1 MKKRTFLIG
10 GLLCLLVLSFLA
22 GCGQP
27 QTEQSE
33 TPSETSSETQSVEQ
47 SAMEV
52 SASASSEPSEETS
65 EVIMLPPDE
74 SSEESFADESTDIG
88 IEQSAEQSTAESSA
102 ETATE
107 ESVPETPS
115 EEPDAYR
122 TATVTY
128 DAPSIEETYTRL
140 PALKQLVYSV
150 YDADNE
156 RGLDTQKRDF
166 GFGVATGGK
175 AHATSVDNQKRFD
188 GYGTNALAW
197 DNKTEDKVIYL
208 TFDCGYKY
216 EDLIERIL
224 ATLKEKDV
232 PAAFFCTLQYIKT
245 APDDIV
251 AMIGDGHIVGNH
263 SVTHPS
269 NSAALSR
276 EELAKELLGVENYL
290 REQFGYTSKYFR
302 FPGGVHSQNAID
314 LVDSVGY
321 RSVFW
326 SLAHTDWDPENQP
339 GIEKSF
345 ETVTSR
351 LHSGAVILLHSTSP
365 DNAAILAD
373 FIDYARAQGYT
384 FRSLD
389 EYEYWQE

>member
-1 MKKRTFLIG
+1 MKKRTWLIG
-10 GLLCLLVLSFLA
+10 GMLCLLVLSFLA
-22 GCGQP
+22 GCEQP
-27 QTEQSE
+27 QAEQSTTQSTTQSVAQSTEQSVIE
-33 TPSETSSETQSVEQ
+33 LSFP
-47 SAMEV
+47 AP
-52 SASASSEPSEETS
+52 SEPSEETS
-65 EVIMLPPDE
+65 EVIVLPPDE
-74 SSEESFADESTDIG
+74 SETSIENES
-88 IEQSAEQSTAESSA
+88 IEESSA
-102 ETATE
+102 ETTTE
-107 ESVPETPS
+107 ESVFETSS
-115 EEPDAYR
+115 EEPDGYR
-122 TATVTY
+122 TAVVTY
-128 DAPSIEETYTRL
+128 DAPAREETYTRL
-140 PALKQLVYSV
+140 PALKQLAYSV

-197 DNKTEDKVIYL
+197 DNKTEGKVIYL

-216 EDLIERIL
+216 EDLIEQIL
-224 ATLKEKDV
+224 ATLEEKDV

-251 AMIGDGHIVGNH
+251 AMIEGGHIVGNH

-339 GIEKSF
+339 GVEKSF
-345 ETVTSR
+345 ETITSR
-351 LHSGAVILLHSTSP
+351 LHEGAVILLHSTSP

-373 FIDYARAQGYT
+373 YIDYCRAQGYT
-384 FRSLD
+384 FKSLD
-389 EYEYWQE
+389 EYAFWDDTEIG